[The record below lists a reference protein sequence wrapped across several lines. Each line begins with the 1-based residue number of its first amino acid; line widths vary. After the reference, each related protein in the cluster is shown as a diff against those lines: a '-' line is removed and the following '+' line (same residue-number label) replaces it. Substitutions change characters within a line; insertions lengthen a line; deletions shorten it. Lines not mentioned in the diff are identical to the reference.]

1 MRLISQDGTID
12 VPYEQVSV
20 EVSVEIRNA
29 TEQCAIWCGYS
40 SILERICVA
49 KNFARYSTQEKALR
63 AMQMLHECYT
73 GMNIVFRF
81 PKDDEM

>member
-12 VPYEQVSV
+12 VPYEQ
-20 EVSVEIRNA
+20 VSVEIRNA

-49 KNFARYSTQEKALR
+49 KKLCQIFHTRESFESHADVT
-63 AMQMLHECYT
+63 
-73 GMNIVFRF
+73 
-81 PKDDEM
+81 